1 MRLDVL
7 LALAALVAAGCDR
20 GSRAEAPAGETRP
33 EAVTITVASVATRPV
48 ERMGAPT
55 AALVSGTVTLGAA
68 VWLGLRLRRLRVPAT
83 ATT

>member
-7 LALAALVAAGCDR
+7 LVLAALVAAGCDR
-20 GSRAEAPAGETRP
+20 GSRAEAPAGSLLLG
-33 EAVTITVASVATRPV
+33 ALA

-55 AALVSGTVTLGAA
+55 AALVSGAVTLAAA
-68 VWLGLRLRRLRVPAT
+68 VWLGLRLRRLRVPAAAR